1 MDGESSELEAGGVKI
16 ADLMLWEEL
25 PIAVIG
31 PLLGMILISGSV
43 DDDPKADLLLRDR
56 ECGGIGCSDATMAVA
71 PLLACSTTLASDDRL
86 ELELDPYRT
95 LLLRGRFEVEAA
107 VVSLITGSGAGRDG

>member
-1 MDGESSELEAGGVKI
+1 MDGESSQLEAGGVKI

-25 PIAVIG
+25 PIAVIA
-31 PLLGMILISGSV
+31 PLLGMILISGSI

-56 ECGGIGCSDATMAVA
+56 ECRGIGCSDATMAVA
-71 PLLACSTTLASDDRL
+71 PLLASTTLASDDRR

-95 LLLRGRFEVEAA
+95 LLLRGRFEVEASA
-107 VVSLITGSGAGRDG
+107 VSLITEAGVERDG